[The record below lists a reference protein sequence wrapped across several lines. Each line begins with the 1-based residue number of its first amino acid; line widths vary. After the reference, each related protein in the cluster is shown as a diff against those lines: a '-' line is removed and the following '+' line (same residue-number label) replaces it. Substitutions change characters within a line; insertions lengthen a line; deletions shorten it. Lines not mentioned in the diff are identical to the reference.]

1 MLNALTIDLEDWF
14 QVSNVSHI
22 IPFETWDE
30 CRPRLVENTGRL
42 LELLAAHDVRATF
55 FVLGWNARRFPGL
68 VRDIKAAG
76 HEVASH
82 GYAHRLIYEQTPE
95 EFASDLAHATDA
107 IGEACGER
115 PRCYRAPSFSI
126 TPESL
131 WAFEVL
137 DAAGMGVDS
146 SVFPIFHERYGFT
159 AAPRLPHR
167 VRVNGTANMVEVP
180 PSTVRFA
187 GRNFPFAGGAYF
199 RLLPQVAVER
209 CCRSLNGRG
218 EPVIFYLHP
227 WELDPDIPRFP
238 LSPFRRLRSY
248 ANLHTTERRVARLLS
263 RFRFGPLSDVLPGCP
278 PLSEWRP
285 DKDVRRGNGR
295 AAKAAVA
302 SPSVASQDAAEP
314 VTAWGGSRSA
324 SIESR

>member
-14 QVSNVSHI
+14 QVSNVEHI
-22 IPFETWDE
+22 IPFEAWDE

-42 LELLAAHDVRATF
+42 LELLATHDVRATF

-95 EFASDLAHATDA
+95 EFASDLAQAADA

-126 TPESL
+126 TPKSL

-137 DAAGMGVDS
+137 DAAGMGMDS

-167 VRVNGTANMVEVP
+167 VRVNGSANMVEVP

-199 RLLPQVAVER
+199 RLLPQVAVEHF
-209 CCRSLNGRG
+209 CRSLNGRG

-227 WELDPDIPRFP
+227 WELDPDIPRLP

-263 RFRFGPLSDVLPGCP
+263 CFRFGRLADVLPGCP
-278 PLSEWRP
+278 PLTEWRP
-285 DKDVRRGNGR
+285 DQDVKRGNGR
-295 AAKAAVA
+295 GMNSVVPSEDKLPGGSQGPLAAAASDSGAKA
-302 SPSVASQDAAEP
+302 E
-314 VTAWGGSRSA
+314 SA
-324 SIESR
+324 

>member
-14 QVSNVSHI
+14 QVSNVNHI
-22 IPFETWDE
+22 IPFETWDD

-42 LELLAAHDVRATF
+42 LELLGTYDVRATF

-95 EFASDLAHATDA
+95 EFASDLARATDA

-199 RLLPQVAVER
+199 RLLPQAAVER
-209 CCRSLNGRG
+209 FCRMLNGRG

-227 WELDPDIPRFP
+227 WELDPGIPRFR

-248 ANLHTTERRVARLLS
+248 ANLHTTARRVARLVSL
-263 RFRFGPLSDVLPGCP
+263 FRFGRLCDMLPTCP
-278 PLSEWRP
+278 PFSEWRP
-285 DKDVRRGNGR
+285 GEEMRPREGETAGVARPWAAAGPRD
-295 AAKAAVA
+295 AQELAKAAA
-302 SPSVASQDAAEP
+302 GNRA
-314 VTAWGGSRSA
+314 A